1 MLTFTLI
8 KYSKFFKNVVFEP
21 WPWRVSLRMGL
32 RSSSRLLWFFVK
44 IVIFVFIE
52 NYGESLID
60 WRVDSPYEKLL
71 SSGLNSFNDFEKRLF
86 QRKTY
91 FKYLRRKRLPS
102 KGWKIRELE
111 KMKFWQRF
119 GKLVSCGRVDD
130 SNQSLDSHIKEH
142 FLKFKRI
149 RVKMDGPEN
158 KRCSDVPW
166 AINLVDG

>member
-1 MLTFTLI
+1 
-8 KYSKFFKNVVFEP
+8 
-21 WPWRVSLRMGL
+21 MGL

-44 IVIFVFIE
+44 IVIFVE

-71 SSGLNSFNDFEKRLF
+71 SSGLSSFNDFEKRLF

-102 KGWKIRELE
+102 KGSKLLKKLA

-142 FLKFKRI
+142 FLKVNGSRLKWTVIWKRMALSQSG
-149 RVKMDGPEN
+149 RSKG
-158 KRCSDVPW
+158 
-166 AINLVDG
+166 